1 MEDAQGGATFY
12 QLWEGYRQ
20 AIRSVGMSYN
30 RAEVFLCLTAFR
42 GDGDTAGRPT
52 KTIAKDV
59 GASEATV
66 RKHIAA
72 LTRTE
77 FEGPGGVRMTFITP
91 LTAAA
96 PGKCATYRV
105 NVPRESW

>member
-1 MEDAQGGATFY
+1 MEERQRRATYY

-20 AIRSVGMSYN
+20 AARLGKWSRPRYD
-30 RAEVFLCLTAFR
+30 VFLSLTAFR
-42 GDGDTAGRPT
+42 GDGDTVGRPT
-52 KTIAKDV
+52 ATIANECEMSV
-59 GASEATV
+59 VSV

-72 LTRTE
+72 LTHTE

-91 LTAAA
+91 LTAAV
-96 PGKCATYRV
+96 PGRCATYRV